1 MRALCKYLA
10 LAVAVVLAMSAHT
23 VSAEGMPS
31 DDSIEMILRDRVDL
45 YKKSVGIVVGMV
57 DRRGRKIVAYGKR
70 DLEGDTEVGA
80 NTVFEIGSVSKVFT
94 GTLLADAVKRGELR
108 LEDPVSRFLPE
119 SVTVPSK
126 DGKEITLLDLATH
139 RSGLPQMPTNF
150 KLADP
155 QNPYA
160 DYTVENMY
168 EFLSGYSLTRPV
180 GEAFE
185 YSNLGVGLLGHVLA
199 LNAGVD
205 YETLMRTRVCGP
217 LGMESTVIQL
227 TPDLHKRL
235 AGGHTAMRQPTSNWD
250 IPTFAG
256 AGAIRST
263 TEDMLRFLAA
273 SMALVETDLRDVMDE
288 AHSARLPAGGPEM
301 EIGFGWL
308 IHKKHESEI
317 VWHNGGT
324 GGYHSFV
331 GWDRKTGLGV
341 VVLSNSTNDIDD
353 IGRHLMNPAF
363 ELAKLELPKERKEIT
378 LGAEIYESYVG
389 EYEVVPTFVLTVT
402 HEPEGLSLQA
412 TGQSKSRIL
421 AEAETEFFSNV
432 VDAQIS
438 FGKDESGQVTHLV
451 LHQGGQDVKAMR
463 RGAIVPDEESMQL
476 APEILDR
483 YVGKYELVPGFVI
496 AITNE
501 GGQLMAQATGQPAIP
516 IYHDSETR
524 FVYRV
529 VDAQIE
535 FQLDDAGL
543 VVGLTLFQGGKE
555 MPAKKME

>member
-1 MRALCKYLA
+1 MRASYKYL
-10 LAVAVVLAMSAHT
+10 VLATVLAISVHT
-23 VSAEGMPS
+23 VPAEGMPS
-31 DDSIEMILRDRVDL
+31 DDSIEKILRDRLDL
-45 YKKSVGIVVGMV
+45 YKKSVGIVVGII
-57 DRRGRKIVAYGKR
+57 DSSGRKVVAYGKT
-70 DLEGDTEVGA
+70 DVKGDSEVGA

-119 SVTVPSK
+119 AVTVPSK

-139 RSGLPQMPTNF
+139 RSGLPRMPTNF
-150 KLADP
+150 KPANP
-155 QNPYA
+155 QNPFA

-185 YSNLGVGLLGHVLA
+185 YSNLGVGLLGHVLS

-205 YETLMRTRVCGP
+205 YETLVRTRICGP
-217 LGMESTVIQL
+217 LGMESTVIHL
-227 TPDLHKRL
+227 TPDLHKRM
-235 AGGHTAMRQPTSNWD
+235 ATGHTAMRQPTPNWD

-273 SMALVETDLRDVMDE
+273 NMALVETDLRDAMDA
-288 AHSARLPAGGPEM
+288 AHSARLPAGRPEM

-308 IHKKHESEI
+308 THKKHESEI

-341 VVLSNSTNDIDD
+341 VVLSNSKNDIDD
-353 IGRHLMNPAF
+353 IGRHLINPAF
-363 ELAKLELPKERKEIT
+363 ELAEQELPKERKEIA

-402 HEPEGLSLQA
+402 HEPEGLYLQV
-412 TGQSKSRIL
+412 TGQPKSRIL
-421 AEAETEFFSNV
+421 AEAETEFFSEI
-432 VDAQIS
+432 VDVQIS
-438 FGKDESGQVTHLV
+438 FRKDESGQVTHLV

-476 APEILDR
+476 APESLDR

-496 AITNE
+496 SITNE
-501 GGQLMAQATGQPAIP
+501 SGQLMAQATGQPAIP
-516 IYHDSETR
+516 IYPESETR

-543 VVGLTLFQGGKE
+543 VMGLTLFQGGRK

>member
-10 LAVAVVLAMSAHT
+10 LAVALVMSAHT
-23 VSAEGMPS
+23 ASIAGMPS
-31 DDSIEMILRDRVDL
+31 DGSIETILRDRIDL
-45 YKKSVGIVVGMV
+45 YKKSVGIVVGLV
-57 DRRGRKIVAYGKR
+57 DSTGRKVAAYGKT
-70 DLEGDTEVGA
+70 DLKGDTEVGA

-94 GTLLADAVKRGELR
+94 GTLLADAVRRGELR

-126 DGKEITLLDLATH
+126 DGKEITLHDLATH
-139 RSGLPQMPTNF
+139 WSGLPRMPTNF
-150 KLADP
+150 NPANP

-168 EFLSGYSLTRPV
+168 EFLSAYSLPRPV

-205 YETLMRTRVCGP
+205 YETLVRTRICGP

-227 TPDLHKRL
+227 TPDLRNRM
-235 AGGHTAMRQPTSNWD
+235 ATGHTAMRHPTPNWD
-250 IPTFAG
+250 VPTFAG

-263 TEDMLRFLAA
+263 TEDLLRFLAA
-273 SMALVETDLRDVMDE
+273 NMALMETDLRDAME
-288 AHSARLPAGGPEM
+288 AAHAARLPAGRPEM
-301 EIGFGWL
+301 EIGLGW
-308 IHKKHESEI
+308 ITHKEHESEI

-324 GGYHSFV
+324 GGYHSYI

-341 VVLSNSTNDIDD
+341 VVLSNSAHDIDD
-353 IGRHLMNPAF
+353 IGRHLINPAF
-363 ELAKLELPKERKEIT
+363 ELAKLEPPKERKEIA
-378 LGAEIYESYVG
+378 LGTEIYESYVG
-389 EYEVVPTFVLTVT
+389 EYEVAPTFVLTVT
-402 HEPEGLSLQA
+402 HEPEGLYLQA
-412 TGQSKSRIL
+412 TGQPKSRIL
-421 AEAETEFFSNV
+421 AEAETEFFSEI

-438 FGKDESGQVTHLV
+438 FRKDERGQVTHLV
-451 LHQGGQDVKAMR
+451 LHQGAQDVKAMR
-463 RGAIVPDEESMQL
+463 RGAIVSDEKSMQL
-476 APEILDR
+476 APESLDR
-483 YVGKYELVPGFVI
+483 YVGKYELVPGFVVS
-496 AITNE
+496 ITNE
-501 GGQLMAQATGQPAIP
+501 NGQLMAQATGQPAIP
-516 IYHDSETR
+516 IYPESETR

-535 FQLDDAGL
+535 FQLDDADL

-555 MPAKKME
+555 MPARKME

>member
-10 LAVAVVLAMSAHT
+10 LAVVLAMSAHT

-94 GTLLADAVKRGELR
+94 GTLLADAMKRGELR

-139 RSGLPQMPTNF
+139 RSGLPRMPTNF
-150 KLADP
+150 KPADP

-168 EFLSGYSLTRPV
+168 EFLSGYSLTRSV
-180 GEAFE
+180 GEAFD

-205 YETLMRTRVCGP
+205 YETLVLNRIFRP

-235 AGGHTAMRQPTSNWD
+235 AAGHTAMRQPTPNWD

-263 TEDMLRFLAA
+263 AEDMLRFLAA
-273 SMALVETDLRDVMDE
+273 NMALVETDLRDVMDE
-288 AHSARLPAGGPEM
+288 AHSARLPAGRPEM

-341 VVLSNSTNDIDD
+341 VVLSNSANDIDD

-402 HEPEGLSLQA
+402 HEPEGLYLQA

-421 AEAETEFFSNV
+421 AEAETEFFSKI
-432 VDAQIS
+432 VDAQVS
-438 FGKDESGQVTHLV
+438 FRKDEGSQVTHLV

-483 YVGKYELVPGFVI
+483 YVGKYELVPGFVMS
-496 AITNE
+496 ITNE
-501 GGQLMAQATGQPAIP
+501 SGQLMAQATGQPAIP

>member
-1 MRALCKYLA
+1 MRPLCRHLA
-10 LAVAVVLAMSAHT
+10 LMVVLAMSVHT
-23 VSAEGMPS
+23 VSAERMPS

-45 YKKSVGIVVGMV
+45 YRKSVGIVVGIV
-57 DRRGRKIVAYGKR
+57 DSRKRKVVAYGR
-70 DLEGDTEVGA
+70 TDLEGDTEVGA

-119 SVTVPSK
+119 SVTVPSI

-139 RSGLPQMPTNF
+139 RSGLPRMPTNF
-150 KLADP
+150 ESANP
-155 QNPYA
+155 RNPYA

-168 EFLSGYSLTRPV
+168 EFLSGYTLTRPI

-205 YETLMRTRVCGP
+205 YETLVRTRICEP
-217 LGMESTVIQL
+217 LGMGSTVIQL
-227 TPDLHKRL
+227 TPDLHGRL
-235 AGGHTAMRQPTSNWD
+235 AAGHTAMRQPTPNWD

-273 SMALVETDLRDVMDE
+273 NMALVETDLRDVMDE
-288 AHSARLPAGGPEM
+288 AHSARLPAGRPGM
-301 EIGFGWL
+301 EIGLGWL
-308 IHKKHESEI
+308 IHKKHDSEI
-317 VWHNGGT
+317 VWHNSGT

-331 GWDRKTGLGV
+331 GWDRKTGLGI

-363 ELAKLELPKERKEIT
+363 ELSKLDLPKQRKEVT
-378 LGAEIYESYVG
+378 LGAEISESYVG

-402 HEPEGLSLQA
+402 REPEGMYLQA
-412 TGQSKSRIL
+412 TGQPKSQIF
-421 AEAETEFFSNV
+421 AEAETEFFSKI

-463 RGAIVPDEESMQL
+463 RGAIVPHEEKMQL
-476 APEILDR
+476 APEILNR
-483 YVGKYELVPGFVI
+483 YVGKYELMPGFVI
-496 AITNE
+496 SIVNE
-501 GGQLMAQATGQPAIP
+501 SGQLMAQATGQPAIP
-516 IYHDSETR
+516 IYHESETR

-535 FQLDDAGL
+535 FQLDDAGI